1 MAIGHRQRL
10 RDRFMKKETEALTD
24 QALLELLL
32 TYAIPQKDVYPLA
45 EKLISEF
52 GSVQAV
58 LDAEPQR
65 LVKLTGIKEYTVV
78 LIKLVDF
85 MARKYLITG
94 ETEPDEKL
102 KQAFQ
107 QSLEETPL
115 PFIVPSTRVA
125 DANRSVYVK
134 PTSRCGTM
142 LFSKSMLKEAI
153 EVLPYLPEVEDI
165 NEIRDYLNK
174 NLPYN
179 SEQTRKSRTS
189 DIIRRMFPNGNA
201 DNALR
206 NFARLF
212 PERQTLRDICFYRFC
227 QAEPLMQEVF
237 QDLILPAMS
246 SGELKRKTISAYL
259 KERYPDAG
267 VINDCSQA
275 IVSAMV
281 ASGLAKSTR
290 ETITFT
296 YRDIQLPSFAFI
308 LHSEFPEPGIYDLNE
323 VENGLSFR
331 MMLWRPDRVLPS
343 IYELRNRG
351 ILPKIS
357 EIDSIRQ
364 FSTRLSL
371 EQLVRIMADEEVF

>member
-10 RDRFMKKETEALTD
+10 RDQFMNRENENFTD
-24 QALLELLL
+24 QFLLELLL
-32 TYAIPQKDVYPLA
+32 TYAIPQRDVCPLA
-45 EKLISEF
+45 ERLISEF
-52 GSVQAV
+52 GSLQAV
-58 LDAEPQR
+58 LDAEPNR
-65 LVKLTGIKEYTVV
+65 LVKQTGIKEYTVV

-85 MARKYLITG
+85 IARKYSIGG
-94 ETEPDEKL
+94 ETEPAEKPNRVFQPSLDEMHYP
-102 KQAFQ
+102 A
-107 QSLEETPL
+107 P
-115 PFIVPSTRVA
+115 VPSSRVA
-125 DANRSVYVK
+125 DANRSTYAK
-134 PTSRCGTM
+134 PTSRRGTM

-153 EVLPYLPEVEDI
+153 EVLPHLPESEDI
-165 NEIRDYLNK
+165 NEIRDYLRK

-179 SEQTRKSRTS
+179 GEQTRKTRAS

-237 QDLILPAMS
+237 QELILPAMS
-246 SGELKRKTISAYL
+246 SGELKRKIISAYL

-281 ASGLAKSTR
+281 AGGLAKSTR
-290 ETITFT
+290 DTITFT

-308 LHSEFPEPGIYDLNE
+308 LHSEYPEPGIYDLNE
-323 VENGLSFR
+323 VEEGLSFR

-357 EIDSIRQ
+357 EIDSVRQ
-364 FSTRLSL
+364 FTTRLSL
-371 EQLVRIMADEEVF
+371 EQLVRLIADEEVF